1 MIEIVRKQS
10 ESRKWKYGF
19 GNILLI
25 EKFSSVNTFMV
36 ICSLD
41 KK

>member
-1 MIEIVRKQS
+1 MVEIVRKQS
-10 ESRKWKYGF
+10 ESSKWKYGF
-19 GNILLI
+19 ENILLI

-36 ICSLD
+36 IFSLD